1 MLLHGYLAYY
11 SNDAVEAVNGEM
23 AVLYHKHGQKGGS
36 GGRGRGRRTVK
47 HVESMAMHCARKV
60 LWASGEAQ
68 AALDQVNAAKE
79 GNRKRPHMAGEEGRA
94 KRFCG
99 GRKSVGEHRAANT
112 AACQERRMRSALP
125 AQPPRRHTPRALVDI
140 TNGASPATA
149 GGS

>member
-1 MLLHGYLAYY
+1 MLLHGYLSYY

-47 HVESMAMHCARKV
+47 HVESMAMHSARKV

-68 AALDQVNAAKE
+68 AALDSINAEKE
-79 GNRKRPHMAGEEGRA
+79 GNRKRPHFAGEAGRA
-94 KRFCG
+94 KRWCG
-99 GRKSVGEHRAANT
+99 GRRSSAEHQAAHS
-112 AACQERRMRSALP
+112 AACQVRCANSALP
-125 AQPPRRHTPRALVDI
+125 VQPARRVTPRALVDI
-140 TNGASPATA
+140 SNQASPATA